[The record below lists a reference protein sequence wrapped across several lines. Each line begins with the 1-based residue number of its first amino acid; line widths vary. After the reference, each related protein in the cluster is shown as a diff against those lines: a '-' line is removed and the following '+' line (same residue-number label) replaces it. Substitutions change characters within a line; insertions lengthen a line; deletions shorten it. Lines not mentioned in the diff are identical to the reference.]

1 MMAQGSAPTHH
12 LFYCSPSLSDPNLQS
27 PASPNLEGGA
37 LSWPPIEDV
46 SRCLAHCTAQG
57 HLCLSKA
64 AQCSQGAWAVK
75 LFMQQAQHTHLLTWE
90 GITCRGTRNVVY
102 EGQ

>member
-1 MMAQGSAPTHH
+1 MRAQGSAPTHH

-37 LSWPPIEDV
+37 LSRPPIEDV

-64 AQCSQGAWAVK
+64 AQRSQGAWAVK

-102 EGQ
+102 